1 MVLSSGELLKPARES
16 REHEDQRSEQV
27 LIEPIEAHLLL
38 IIERITFATGYVRIT
53 TMA

>member
-16 REHEDQRSEQV
+16 REHEDRRSEQV
-27 LIEPIEAHLLL
+27 IIGPIEAHLLP
-38 IIERITFATGYVRIT
+38 IVDRITLATGYVRIT